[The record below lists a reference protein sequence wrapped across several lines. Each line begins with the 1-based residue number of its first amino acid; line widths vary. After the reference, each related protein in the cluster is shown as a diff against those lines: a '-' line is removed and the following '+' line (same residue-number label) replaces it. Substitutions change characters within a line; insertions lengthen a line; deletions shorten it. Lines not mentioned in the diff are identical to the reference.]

1 MRIVLRGLAGLAL
14 VLPLLFG
21 VSAPA
26 LAGQLA
32 TSQTPAAVQLGPQ
45 QGDWHNHWHCHV
57 NGVCHSH
64 FHVHDL
70 EHQHSH

>member
-1 MRIVLRGLAGLAL
+1 MRIVLRGLVGLSL

-26 LAGQLA
+26 LAGSLA
-32 TSQTPAAVQLGPQ
+32 AVPAAAVQLGPQ
-45 QGDWHNHWHCHV
+45 QGGDGHNHWHCHV

-64 FHVHDL
+64 YHVHDDV
-70 EHQHSH
+70 HQHSH